1 MAAGIVI
8 IIMLDFITIIRQ
20 SSKSYHKEVG
30 EYDYDKD
37 NFPTYVV
44 WLPVTLYSLNEAF
57 EEVDAYNRF
66 SNNKYALYSQL
77 VWTVILAI
85 ISVFECIRVLSI
97 LKMKWPRNKKKWHE
111 VVEVMIFILILVVL
125 VIVSR

>member
-1 MAAGIVI
+1 
-8 IIMLDFITIIRQ
+8 MLDFITIICQ

-44 WLPVTLYSLNEAF
+44 WLPVTLYSLNEVF

-66 SNNKYALYSQL
+66 GNNKYALYSQL
-77 VWTVILAI
+77 VWTVFWQSLVFL
-85 ISVFECIRVLSI
+85 SVSEFRVTI
-97 LKMKWPRNKKKWHE
+97 KMKRPRNKKKWHE
-111 VVEVMIFILILVVL
+111 VVEVMIFILILTVL